1 VGLFLRSANLN
12 PNTDDLS
19 TAYLPGVEIFAE
31 GNGDTYE
38 AKGLQ
43 ELIDRFGNVGL
54 EPTVK
59 AGHVD
64 GQDAETRSR
73 KVFGSLV
80 LRDLLP
86 NDQPNFAIFLY
97 FAFFPRFSSLHL
109 PNIDGPEFRSKIF
122 WPKKNRLSIP
132 RRIIRAAQQD
142 PLK

>member
-19 TAYLPGVEIFAE
+19 TAYLPGGEIFAE

-43 ELIDRFGNVGL
+43 ELIDAFGSVGS

-59 AGHVD
+59 DGHTD
-64 GQDAETRSR
+64 DQDKETRAR
-73 KVFGSLV
+73 KVSGALV
-80 LRDLLP
+80 LPDLLLI
-86 NDQPNFAIFLY
+86 DQANLATFLSH
-97 FAFFPRFSSLHL
+97 AFPAYTSMG
-109 PNIDGPEFRSKIF
+109 GPEFRSKIF
-122 WPKKNRLSIP
+122 WRKKNRLSIP